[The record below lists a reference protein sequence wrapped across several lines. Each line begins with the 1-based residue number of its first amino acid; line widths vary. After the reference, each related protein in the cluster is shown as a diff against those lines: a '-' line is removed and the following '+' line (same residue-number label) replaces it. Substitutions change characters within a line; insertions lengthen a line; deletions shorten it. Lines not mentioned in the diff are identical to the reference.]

1 MMYPLCLFTIIAASL
16 PFPYVGVCIFGCL
29 TINTMCV
36 SGWRVSWDEICS
48 KAQNVHLKKNSRA
61 HSRSLLG
68 NEWIQSPDTIRPIS
82 YIIFSLSFTI
92 HQLSLRLIYE
102 AYFIFREFSDDRKLI
117 SSALV
122 LLLTVA
128 QSRSGQ
134 SWNCFN
140 ILSVSACCWHKTLYY
155 NSTVEGLT
163 NKEKKIKLTLNV
175 LCL

>member
-1 MMYPLCLFTIIAASL
+1 MPLYHNRCLSSVSLCRCMYIWVLDHKH
-16 PFPYVGVCIFGCL
+16 YVCKWL
-29 TINTMCV
+29 TCEL
-36 SGWRVSWDEICS
+36 GWNLQQSTECTF
-48 KAQNVHLKKNSRA
+48 KKNSRA

-163 NKEKKIKLTLNV
+163 NKEKQKSS
-175 LCL
+175 

>member
-1 MMYPLCLFTIIAASL
+1 MVDVRVGMKSAAKHRMYII
-16 PFPYVGVCIFGCL
+16 
-29 TINTMCV
+29 
-36 SGWRVSWDEICS
+36 
-48 KAQNVHLKKNSRA
+48 KKNSRA

-128 QSRSGQ
+128 QSQSGQ
-134 SWNCFN
+134 S
-140 ILSVSACCWHKTLYY
+140 
-155 NSTVEGLT
+155 
-163 NKEKKIKLTLNV
+163 
-175 LCL
+175 

>member
-1 MMYPLCLFTIIAASL
+1 MMYPPCLFTIIAASL
-16 PFPYVGVCIFGCL
+16 PFSYVGVCIFACL
-29 TINTMCV
+29 TINTVCKWLTWEL
-36 SGWRVSWDEICS
+36 GWNLQQSTECTF
-48 KAQNVHLKKNSRA
+48 KKKNSRA

-128 QSRSGQ
+128 QSQSGQ

-163 NKEKKIKLTLNV
+163 NKKKKSS
-175 LCL
+175 

>member
-1 MMYPLCLFTIIAASL
+1 MVDVRVGMKSAAKHRMY
-16 PFPYVGVCIFGCL
+16 IFL
-29 TINTMCV
+29 
-36 SGWRVSWDEICS
+36 
-48 KAQNVHLKKNSRA
+48 KNSRA

-128 QSRSGQ
+128 QSQSGQ
-134 SWNCFN
+134 S
-140 ILSVSACCWHKTLYY
+140 
-155 NSTVEGLT
+155 
-163 NKEKKIKLTLNV
+163 
-175 LCL
+175 

>member
-1 MMYPLCLFTIIAASL
+1 MMYPPCLFTIIAASL
-16 PFPYVGVCIFGCL
+16 PFPYVSVCIFACL
-29 TINTMCV
+29 TINTVCKWLMWEL
-36 SGWRVSWDEICS
+36 GWNLQQSTECTFF
-48 KAQNVHLKKNSRA
+48 KKNSRA

-128 QSRSGQ
+128 QSQSGQ

-163 NKEKKIKLTLNV
+163 NKEKKSS
-175 LCL
+175 